1 MILSDYF
8 HSQPSLQWQIAK
20 QLGVEHAVVR
30 LPETPD
36 FDMTDP
42 SHIKAVAETFKR
54 AGLSPLVVEPMPNC
68 VHDHIKRRDPQ
79 RDESIEK
86 VLKMLPLLAENGW
99 KTICTNFM
107 AEIGWY
113 RSTST
118 LPERGGA
125 MVTGFD
131 IKDARIDPTLC
142 IDEATLWENLA
153 YFLRAVVPECEKW
166 GLQLAL
172 HPDDPPVQ
180 KLGNVSR
187 ILISKN
193 NIQRALD
200 IVPSPSLGVTMCQA
214 NFSAMG
220 EDVYDCIH
228 HFGSQ
233 GKIFFVHFR
242 DIVGTRECFHETFHD
257 NGQTDMVRALKSYR
271 DVGFHGPVRID
282 HVPTMAGETNGQ
294 PGYETMGRLYAI
306 GYLRGLAE
314 AIGYS
319 LE

>member
-8 HSQPSLQWQIAK
+8 LSQPSLQWQIAR
-20 QLGVEHAVVR
+20 QLGVNHAVVR

-42 SHIKAVAETFKR
+42 AHIKAVAETFKD

-68 VHDHIKRRDPQ
+68 VHDHIKRGDAQ

-99 KTICTNFM
+99 KTICANFM
-107 AEIGWY
+107 AQIGWY

-131 IKDARIDPTLC
+131 SKDAHIDPALC
-142 IDEATLWENLA
+142 IDEATLWENLS

-172 HPDDPPVQ
+172 HPDDPPVR

-187 ILISKN
+187 ILISRD

-200 IVPSPSLGVTMCQA
+200 IVPSPNLGVTMCQA

-242 DIVGTRECFHETFHD
+242 DIVGTRESFHETFHD
-257 NGQTDMVRALKSYR
+257 NGQTDMVRALKCYR

-282 HVPTMAGETNGQ
+282 HVPTMAGEANGQ

-314 AIGYS
+314 AIGYP